1 MGGISS
7 VAAAAFGVVWTL
19 IVVSAR
25 GPWFMALFG
34 VIFIALAVAQAV
46 YNFKNATSKN
56 RYSSFD
62 VVDSNEEPDPFNE
75 RFGNQSSTGS
85 MGDRDDDSGLLDQAE
100 DGHKYC
106 PYCGAETEPDYEYCA
121 SCGKK
126 LP

>member
-1 MGGISS
+1 
-7 VAAAAFGVVWTL
+7 
-19 IVVSAR
+19 
-25 GPWFMALFG
+25 MALFG

-100 DGHKYC
+100 DGRKYC